1 MQRTLRLDAAGNA
14 IMDLN
19 LKLTY
24 VTHLLSPKTRILVIP
39 ARAGRV
45 IEAISEKGIHV
56 RQSRFPKM
64 PI

>member
-1 MQRTLRLDAAGNA
+1 
-14 IMDLN
+14 MDLN
-19 LKLTY
+19 VKLTY
-24 VTHLLSPKTRILVIP
+24 VTRLLSPKTRILVIP

-45 IEAISEKGIHV
+45 IEAISEKEIHV